1 MRTLTDMMNFLVLRS
16 VFFIFN
22 DLKIFFYVVIQNLLT
37 ITFYKLNAII
47 WFQKKSWLFP
57 YLVDTYIIFIST
69 VCFLKIL
76 Y

>member
-47 WFQKKSWLFP
+47 
-57 YLVDTYIIFIST
+57 
-69 VCFLKIL
+69 
-76 Y
+76 